1 MMRMS
6 VATLLVLST
15 AMCVYA
21 RTHGEEVEYV
31 VNDVVFKGYLAYND
45 EAKGKRPGVLVVHE
59 WWGHNKYV
67 RDRARMLA
75 ALGYTALAVDMY
87 GDGKLAVHPDDARK
101 FARAVTENM
110 EIAKTRFT
118 AGMDLLRKHPTV
130 NSQQIAAIGY
140 CFGGGIVLHMARLG
154 IDGLGGVVS
163 FHGSLSTDTPA
174 ARGTVKAK
182 ILVCHGG
189 VDPFITQEQ
198 VDTFKE
204 EMQNA
209 GDPRREAA
217 YHVDDDQV
225 AVDIDAGAPRRFLAA
240 ADDIGVAAKFA
251 ARQDEG
257 EYDHHQRR
265 DQHRIRQQLRYKA
278 ELLWRQIGRQR
289 EPLKAA
295 IGDIEE
301 QAAIANGAQRLAQF
315 GRKPAHHLLTI
326 GEQEGDAAHNAEHAE
341 RGDEWGHLD
350 PGHQH
355 AVDQAW
361 DQGDRQATQD
371 PRQHGEFDIRAAI
384 R

>member
-1 MMRMS
+1 MRMS

-209 GDPRREAA
+209 EADFKFIVYPEA
-217 YHVDDDQV
+217 SHSFTN
-225 AVDIDAGAPRRFLAA
+225 PA
-240 ADDIGVAAKFA
+240 ADKHG
-251 ARQDEG
+251 G
-257 EYDHHQRR
+257 
-265 DQHRIRQQLRYKA
+265 
-278 ELLWRQIGRQR
+278 
-289 EPLKAA
+289 PLKY
-295 IGDIEE
+295 
-301 QAAIANGAQRLAQF
+301 
-315 GRKPAHHLLTI
+315 
-326 GEQEGDAAHNAEHAE
+326 NAEA
-341 RGDEWGHLD
+341 DKKSWSD
-350 PGHQH
+350 M
-355 AVDQAW
+355 
-361 DQGDRQATQD
+361 QGFFKALFTAQ
-371 PRQHGEFDIRAAI
+371 
-384 R
+384 